1 MAAVD
6 RKAFSRI
13 LVEVFAHYTAFVRD
27 GRPFFSLWT
36 IQLFSVI
43 EMKLSINEYRK
54 CKIDVFIQV
63 FEITLQQKNCVN
75 AVNES

>member
-1 MAAVD
+1 MLIAPLPDARQHFLCCIYESFKYQILNMAAVD

-27 GRPFFSLWT
+27 GRPFFALWT

-43 EMKLSINEYRK
+43 EMKLSINE
-54 CKIDVFIQV
+54 
-63 FEITLQQKNCVN
+63 
-75 AVNES
+75 